1 MEIVVYVTSQ
11 KALFR
16 TSSKVKAPFPP
27 LVALVKPIASVTAAI
42 TGRFLRLL
50 WKRSSGEQR
59 KKWRNRFIIGGTML
73 TGIVG
78 LSYLSNV
85 RECPYTG
92 RKKFIVLNQEQVG
105 VVGFVALVVTFVK
118 TFKP

>member
-1 MEIVVYVTSQ
+1 MLSTLRRKVIPVVYVTSQ

-59 KKWRNRFIIGGTML
+59 KKWRNRNEEGNRKEGSRKQERSKQEA
-73 TGIVG
+73 GKKEAG
-78 LSYLSNV
+78 SRKEEEGKEG
-85 RECPYTG
+85 REIFGCLLA
-92 RKKFIVLNQEQVG
+92 F
-105 VVGFVALVVTFVK
+105 
-118 TFKP
+118 